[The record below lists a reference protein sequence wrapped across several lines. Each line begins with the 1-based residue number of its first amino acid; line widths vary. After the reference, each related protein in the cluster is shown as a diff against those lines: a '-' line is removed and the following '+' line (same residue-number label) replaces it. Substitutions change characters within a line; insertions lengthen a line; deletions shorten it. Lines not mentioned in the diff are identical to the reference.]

1 MEVQLKDQM
10 VSQDRTGTSADS
22 CRVQIFYL
30 CLLVPILARQL
41 EKNRTRGKRS
51 VESMGSVCST
61 VQVVEHGAQ
70 REGVQTHASVVSA
83 AATQD
88 ADGSEDSREAMRITV
103 TNLRESEAITYPL
116 VLMEGYIENLPQYMK
131 QRRRGGDGCVY
142 IQASVKERDEP
153 SSHRGHRSS
162 SNEQGQQN
170 GGICWPVVPA
180 TGHFKAYAL
189 LPNPGLF
196 AIHLQIA
203 DVSLVLNIRYKVP
216 RTKYIVRFHYQKPW
230 DSNQG
235 FDAPPKVDNSDNAA
249 IDRIKFNALVLQ
261 TAMAEL
267 LHYAGCPR
275 NTFVL
280 ELGEDG
286 LPVVHLLRS
295 QHTSVQARHME
306 DTELL
311 FRLHQDVCTQGWAS
325 PSSGGGQLRIKH
337 VVILGGAH
345 IDPRT
350 REIYGH
356 KALVDGNLVVL
367 GSCGLHTWPRG
378 LEELTACCL
387 NNTRILPQL
396 FLRECAGQGSYW
408 AKYATGISVILQ
420 LLGRSCGLMYQH
432 GGVMQP
438 GFHQLNRILSV
449 FEPTSLIHV
458 STFANPIGD
467 GRFSDL
473 DQTALVAI
481 GQGGVHWDDLSV
493 DILTVKCAWIIS
505 RRRRRSSSL
514 EPRKSAAAA

>member
-1 MEVQLKDQM
+1 MKQ
-10 VSQDRTGTSADS
+10 
-22 CRVQIFYL
+22 
-30 CLLVPILARQL
+30 
-41 EKNRTRGKRS
+41 N
-51 VESMGSVCST
+51 
-61 VQVVEHGAQ
+61 Q
-70 REGVQTHASVVSA
+70 RNGGVG
-83 AATQD
+83 AAT
-88 ADGSEDSREAMRITV
+88 
-103 TNLRESEAITYPL
+103 
-116 VLMEGYIENLPQYMK
+116 
-131 QRRRGGDGCVY
+131 GCVY
-142 IQASVKERDEP
+142 IQASAFERQT
-153 SSHRGHRSS
+153 S
-162 SNEQGQQN
+162 SNPSTQDGSEQPQRQQI
-170 GGICWPVVPA
+170 GGTCWPVVPA
-180 TGHFKAYAL
+180 TGHFKAYVL
-189 LPNPGLF
+189 LPKPGLF
-196 AIHLQIA
+196 AIQLQIA
-203 DVSLVLNIRYKVP
+203 TVSLVLNIRYKIP
-216 RTKYIVRFHYQKPW
+216 HTKYIVRFHYQKPW

-235 FDAPPKVDNSDNAA
+235 FDAPPEIDNSDTAA

-280 ELGEDG
+280 ELGDDG

-306 DTELL
+306 DSELL
-311 FRLHQDVCTQGWAS
+311 LRLHEDVCTQGWAS
-325 PSSGGGQLRIKH
+325 PSNGGGQLRIKH
-337 VVILGGAH
+337 IVILGGAH
-345 IDPRT
+345 INSRT

-420 LLGRSCGLMYQH
+420 LLGRSCGLTYQY

-438 GFHQLNRILSV
+438 GFHQLNRLLSV
-449 FEPTSLIHV
+449 FEPTSLVHV
-458 STFANPIGD
+458 STFTNPIGD

-473 DQTALVAI
+473 DQLTLVAI

-505 RRRRRSSSL
+505 HRRRRSSSL